1 MNFSGPT
8 LRVVLPKIT
17 VVYYT
22 GFYEL
27 RDKLSSL
34 GDGMQFY
41 RREINTGEVRKSKVK
56 LSQRENP
63 LLLPPAYFIN
73 MLTRA
78 LLLCPIGLFIESPF
92 DQPMKP

>member
-34 GDGMQFY
+34 GDGM
-41 RREINTGEVRKSKVK
+41 
-56 LSQRENP
+56 
-63 LLLPPAYFIN
+63 
-73 MLTRA
+73 
-78 LLLCPIGLFIESPF
+78 
-92 DQPMKP
+92 